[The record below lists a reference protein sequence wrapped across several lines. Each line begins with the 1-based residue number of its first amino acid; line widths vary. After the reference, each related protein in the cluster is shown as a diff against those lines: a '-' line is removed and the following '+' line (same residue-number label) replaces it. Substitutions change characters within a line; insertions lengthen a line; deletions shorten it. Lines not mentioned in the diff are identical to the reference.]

1 MSPPSSTLCGYSWPV
16 DSAIIGGTEVIP
28 KLRISSLDKGKDVLC
43 DHSGVSHILGT
54 IVPRH
59 SC

>member
-1 MSPPSSTLCGYSWPV
+1 MSPPSSTLYGYSWPV

-28 KLRISSLDKGKDVLC
+28 KLRISSLDKGEDVLC

>member
-1 MSPPSSTLCGYSWPV
+1 MSLPSSMLYGCSWPV
-16 DSAIIGGTEVIP
+16 DSAIIGSTEVIP
-28 KLRISSLDKGKDVLC
+28 KIRISSLDKGKDVLC